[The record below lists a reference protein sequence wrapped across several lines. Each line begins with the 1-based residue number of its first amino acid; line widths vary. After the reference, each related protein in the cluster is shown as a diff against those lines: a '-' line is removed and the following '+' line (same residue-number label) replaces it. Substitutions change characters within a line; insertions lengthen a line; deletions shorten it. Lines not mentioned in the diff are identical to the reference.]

1 MSDVKHTEERA
12 ETHSC
17 DLIARHDAIDT
28 VRHLQTYKLAEG
40 DDMLLVDLAD
50 VQTELMM
57 MPSAEPERHGRWI
70 VDEAKSANHIE
81 KIYICSSCKNFEAW
95 GETELYNY
103 CPNCGARMEGENDG

>member
-1 MSDVKHTEERA
+1 MSDVKHTEERT
-12 ETHSC
+12 ETHAC

-57 MPSAEPERHGRWI
+57 MPSAEPEIIRCKECKHRDPEDKKCDCGHDIRWQLPRG
-70 VDEAKSANHIE
+70 DE
-81 KIYICSSCKNFEAW
+81 W
-95 GETELYNY
+95 Y
-103 CPNCGARMEGENDG
+103 CADAERGQRNE

>member
-1 MSDVKHTEERA
+1 MSDVKHTDKRTEKHA
-12 ETHSC
+12 C

-57 MPSAEPERHGRWI
+57 MPSAEPERKTGHWI
-70 VDEAKSANHIE
+70 EHYGDSKCSECGYIL
-81 KIYICSSCKNFEAW
+81 KIYD
-95 GETELYNY
+95 TNY
-103 CPNCGARMEGENDG
+103 CPNCGARMDGESD